1 MTIAYINAVGQSGL
15 TRTKQ
20 TQIESFL
27 LREKI
32 DILNI
37 QEIDID
43 SNSFSHCPEISSSY
57 NILSNN
63 ALSKYGTAVL
73 LVSDLSPTN
82 IQNDSS
88 GRIILFEIENTT
100 FGNVYLPSGTDSI
113 TRSAREEYISNVLPQ
128 MLLNRNDTGV
138 VGGDFNCIID
148 KEDSLKYPEQK
159 MTSSLKQLV
168 NVFDLNDS

>member
-1 MTIAYINAVGQSGL
+1 MEHQLTIAYINAVGQSGL

-73 LVSDLSPTN
+73 LKSDLSPTN

-88 GRIILFEIENTT
+88 QRKILIKIEK
-100 FGNVYLPSGTDSI
+100 
-113 TRSAREEYISNVLPQ
+113 
-128 MLLNRNDTGV
+128 LLLVMFTYHQVQTPLQEMQERNI
-138 VGGDFNCIID
+138 FRMSCP
-148 KEDSLKYPEQK
+148 KCC
-159 MTSSLKQLV
+159 
-168 NVFDLNDS
+168 